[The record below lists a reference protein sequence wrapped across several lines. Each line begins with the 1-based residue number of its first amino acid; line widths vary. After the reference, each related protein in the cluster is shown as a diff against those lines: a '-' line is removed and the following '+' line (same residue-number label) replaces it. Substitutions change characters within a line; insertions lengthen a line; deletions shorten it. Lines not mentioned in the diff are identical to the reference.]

1 MLEID
6 RVGEEAT
13 DESSRES
20 WVESSDEEGGM
31 AMGRPGMKNL
41 EDGARMSGPGSK
53 KILNIIFQ
61 GSWLYHF
68 IR

>member
-13 DESSRES
+13 DESSGES
-20 WVESSDEEGGM
+20 WVESSDEEGGV

-41 EDGARMSGPGSK
+41 EDTCQGQVV
-53 KILNIIFQ
+53 KI
-61 GSWLYHF
+61 Y
-68 IR
+68 